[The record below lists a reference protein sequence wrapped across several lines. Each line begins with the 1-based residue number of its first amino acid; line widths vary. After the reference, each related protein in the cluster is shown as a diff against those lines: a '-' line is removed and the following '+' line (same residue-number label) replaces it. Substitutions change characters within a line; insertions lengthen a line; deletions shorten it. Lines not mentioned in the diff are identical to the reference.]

1 VRRILAFSLSRP
13 AVVLALTAAFAVAG
27 ALAFWHLPIEA
38 FPELADPQVQI
49 ITLFPGHAAEEVER
63 QVTLPIEHEM
73 NGLPGVTRMHSFSI
87 FGLSFVV
94 LTFDDSTDLYFAR
107 QQVNERLAQV
117 DVPDGVKPTLGP
129 LSTPTGEIY
138 RYTLVGGGYSPMQLR
153 EIEDWVMERH
163 LKQVPGVADVVSYGG
178 FVKQYQVQVDPR
190 QLLSHGIAL
199 RQVFDALA
207 RSNANAGGNYIEHG
221 EEQYVVRGLG
231 TLADAGDIEEVVI
244 SAHDGVPIR
253 IRDVAR
259 VTIGAAPRRGVV
271 TRDHAEAVEGI
282 VLMRRGENPSTVL
295 TALHAKIDQL
305 NAGILPP
312 GVHIDTFYDRAL
324 LVHRTLSTVT
334 HNLVVGAILVVLV
347 VGVFLMS
354 LRAALVVALVIPL
367 SLLGAFLYLKMRGL
381 SANLLSLGAVDFG
394 IIVDGAVI
402 MIEHVARRLGGVT
415 GKREA
420 RAAVLEAA
428 SEVARP
434 TLFALCII
442 IVAYIPIFSLQRVEG
457 RIFAPMANTVCA
469 ALVAALVFSFTL
481 IPLLAYLLLRGRATA
496 EETPIERVATRAYSP
511 MLRWAL
517 AHRGIVLGT
526 TLAVLAAGVWL
537 FTRLGTEFLP
547 ELNEGAL
554 YVTATLPPSIS
565 LEHAAET
572 IEPRIRET
580 LLSFPE
586 VRGVLG
592 QLGGP
597 DDGTDWKTANNL
609 EYFVDLK
616 PHEVW
621 PSGVTSDGL
630 VAAMDTKLAE
640 IPGVEFNFSQP
651 IKDNIEENI
660 SGLKGQLAIKVFG
673 DDLDALHRT
682 AAAVKRAIEEVPGV
696 ADLAVVQ
703 AAEIPQVHIV
713 IDRRAIARYGLNVAD
728 VQDVVETAIGGKA
741 ATLLWE
747 GERHFDVAVRLTEAS
762 REKIDRIGDIMV
774 ATPGGAQVPLAQL
787 ARVETQAGQAAID
800 REANMRFVG
809 IKCNVR
815 GRDLGGFVAEA
826 QRRVAQTV
834 ALPANTFVTWGGE
847 FENQRRA
854 MARLAIIIP
863 LSIALMLAILFHTFG
878 SLRCALLILATIPFA
893 LVGGVIGLEL
903 AGLNLSVAACI
914 GFIALM
920 GQVVLNGVVLVSQI
934 NMLRSDGFALGPA
947 VEAGA
952 IRRLRAVLMT
962 ALLAGLGLLPA
973 ALSTG
978 IGSETQRPLAVVV
991 IGGLVSA
998 TVLTLLVLPVL
1009 YAMLLPDEVAAE
1021 ARRSKLVSLLR
1032 VPRRREVA
1040 YPLEEPE
1047 TAHVSGAAKLE
1058 GSESR

>member
-1 VRRILAFSLSRP
+1 VRRTLALSLARP
-13 AVVLALTAAFAVAG
+13 AVVLTLTAAFAIAG
-27 ALAFWHLPIEA
+27 VVAFWHLPIEA
-38 FPELADPQVQI
+38 FPELADPQVQV
-49 ITLFPGHAAEEVER
+49 ITLFNGHAAEEVER
-63 QVTLPIEHEM
+63 QVTLPIEREL
-73 NGLPGVTRMHSFSI
+73 NGIPGLTRMHSFSI

-94 LTFDDSTDLYFAR
+94 LTFEDGTDLYFAR
-107 QQVNERLAQV
+107 QQANERLAQV

-138 RYTLVGGGYSPMQLR
+138 RYTLVGEGYSPMQLR

-178 FVKQYQVQVDPR
+178 FVKQYQVQVDPQ
-190 QLLSHGIAL
+190 QLQARGVTL
-199 RQVFDALA
+199 RQVFEALG

-231 TLADAGDIEEVVI
+231 TLGDAGDIEDVVI
-244 SAHDGVPIR
+244 TAHDGIPIR
-253 IRDVAR
+253 VRDVAR
-259 VTIGAAPRRGVV
+259 VTVGAAPRRGIV
-271 TRDHAEAVEGI
+271 TRDHENEAVEGI
-282 VLMRRGENPSTVL
+282 VLMRRGENPSAVL
-295 TALHAKIDQL
+295 DAVHAKIARL
-305 NAGILPP
+305 NDGILPP
-312 GVHIDTFYDRAL
+312 GVHVEPFYDRAK
-324 LVHRTLSTVT
+324 LVRRTLTTVT
-334 HNLVVGAILVVLV
+334 HNLVVGAFLVVLV
-347 VGVFLMS
+347 VGVFLAS

-367 SLLGAFLYLKMRGL
+367 SLLGAFLYLKLRGL

-402 MIEHVARRLGGVT
+402 MVEHIARRLGNVRG
-415 GKREA
+415 A
-420 RAAVLEAA
+420 RQTRSAVLEAA
-428 SEVARP
+428 TEVARP

-457 RIFAPMANTVCA
+457 RIFAPMANTVVA
-469 ALVAALVFSFTL
+469 ALVSALVFSFTL
-481 IPLLAYLLLRGRATA
+481 VPLLAYLFLRSRDTQEA
-496 EETPIERVATRAYSP
+496 TPIERRAVRLYSP
-511 MLRWAL
+511 ALRWAL
-517 AHRGIVLGT
+517 AHRGVVVGATLA
-526 TLAVLAAGVWL
+526 TLAVGCWL

-565 LEHAAET
+565 LEHAHRAV
-572 IEPRIRET
+572 EPRIRQV

-616 PHEVW
+616 PGEEW
-621 PSGVTSDGL
+621 PRGMTADRL
-630 VAAMDTKLAE
+630 IEAMGARLAE
-640 IPGVEFNFSQP
+640 MPGIEFNFSQP

-660 SGLKGQLAIKVFG
+660 SGLKGQLAIKIFG
-673 DDLDALHRT
+673 DDLDALHR
-682 AAAVKRAIEEVPGV
+682 AAAETKRVIEGVPGV

-703 AAEIPQVHIV
+703 AAEIPQVHVIV
-713 IDRRAIARYGLNVAD
+713 DRKAISRYGLNVGD
-728 VQDVVETAIGGKA
+728 VQDVIETAIGGKA
-741 ATLLWE
+741 ATALWE
-747 GERHFDVAVRLTEAS
+747 GERHFDVSVRLTEAS
-762 REKIDRIGDIMV
+762 RGSLDRLSDIRV
-774 ATPGGAQVPLAQL
+774 ATPDGAQVPLAQL
-787 ARVETQAGQAAID
+787 ARVEVSPGQAAIN
-800 REANMRFVG
+800 RESNMRFVG

-826 QRRVAQTV
+826 QRRVAEAV
-834 ALPANTFVTWGGE
+834 KLPPNSFITWGGE

-863 LSIALMLAILFHTFG
+863 VSIAVMLAILVRTFG
-878 SLRCALLILATIPFA
+878 SVRCALLILATIPFA
-893 LVGGVIGLEL
+893 LVGGVVGLHV

-934 NMLRSDGFALGPA
+934 NALRSEGIALPLA

-973 ALSTG
+973 ALSRG
-978 IGSETQRPLAVVV
+978 MGAETQRPLAVVV

-998 TVLTLLVLPVL
+998 TALTLLVLPVL
-1009 YAMLLPDEVAAE
+1009 YALLLPEQEADAE
-1021 ARRSKLVSLLR
+1021 RPSRLVSLLR
-1032 VPRRREVA
+1032 VPGRAMGRTPRSSPGRA
-1040 YPLEEPE
+1040 
-1047 TAHVSGAAKLE
+1047 S
-1058 GSESR
+1058 GSEGGFPQHGSG